1 MEASDANGLE
11 ILANLLYLIRAHAR
25 SPEAVVAYLDL
36 ADEALARLAVDARR
50 IENRGI
56 PEFEDPS

>member
-11 ILANLLYLIRAHAR
+11 ILSNLLYLVRAHAR

-36 ADEALARLAVDARR
+36 ADEVVTNLAADARR
-50 IENRGI
+50 IVEPQGLKG
-56 PEFEDPS
+56 

>member
-11 ILANLLYLIRAHAR
+11 ILSNLLYLIRAHAR

-36 ADEALARLAVDARR
+36 ADEIVANLAAGARR
-50 IENRGI
+50 IVE
-56 PEFEDPS
+56 PEGLKG